1 MTRGLLVKNTNN
13 GEKAEFWRC
22 QYEDVRRTGLILVPD
37 DPAEHQEQHG
47 DARVVGEEHQQRRR
61 TSGNT
66 FTSAGRK
73 VLSRICA
80 ASL

>member
-37 DPAEHQEQHG
+37 DPAEHQEQHCVVNMKTFG
-47 DARVVGEEHQQRRR
+47 ERVL
-61 TSGNT
+61 
-66 FTSAGRK
+66 F
-73 VLSRICA
+73 
-80 ASL
+80 